1 MNRVLKSP
9 SPASGPTLWFL
20 LALAALTAVVYAPVR
35 HHDFVQVDDPAYV
48 TENPH
53 VLRGLT
59 PEGIAWAFTTG
70 DAANWHPVTW
80 LSHMLDV
87 QLFGVAAGPHHLTN
101 VLLHMANTLLLF
113 GLLVQLTGAV
123 WRSALV
129 AALFAVHPLH
139 VESVAWV
146 AERKDVLSTLFWMLT
161 LWAYVGFVRS
171 QGSTAGAAAP
181 PATSRSR
188 RGFYLLM
195 LAFFALGLMAK
206 PMLVTLP
213 CVLLLLDIWPLERL
227 RLATPEVR
235 SPKANDRPSGRSAAG
250 SPRAGAGT
258 RRSKDRPARARTP
271 GKPDLVSTAWPLVRE
286 KLPLFVMAVASSIVT
301 VIVQQRGG
309 AVSTLEAYPFSLRL
323 QNALVSVVAYLRSTL
338 WPEGLT
344 VLYPFPE
351 SVPDWQ
357 VAGALAVLG
366 GISFVVYRLA
376 RRHPYLLVG
385 WLWYL
390 GTLMPV
396 AGLVQVGLQ
405 ARADRYTYVPL
416 IGIFIMVAWGVA
428 ALLDRMRG
436 VRHVVPIA
444 AIGVILGCTLTAR
457 AQVGYW
463 KDNVTLFT
471 RATMLT
477 LHVDEYEA
485 HMSLG
490 TTLGNQGRV
499 DEAMRHFA
507 EAARLRP
514 QSDAA
519 HCSLGLAL
527 ARSGR
532 AIDAAREFNEALRLN
547 PGNQAARR
555 AIEGL
560 LRRDRF

>member
-9 SPASGPTLWFL
+9 SPVSGPTLWFL

-35 HHDFVQVDDPAYV
+35 HFDFVQVDDPAYV

-161 LWAYVGFVRS
+161 LWAYLGFVRS

-188 RGFYLLM
+188 RGYYLLM

-227 RLATPEVR
+227 RLATREVR

-250 SPRAGAGT
+250 SPRAGAGR

-271 GKPDLVSTAWPLVRE
+271 GKPDLLSMAWPLVRE

-309 AVSTLEAYPFSLRL
+309 AASTLEAYPFSLRL
-323 QNALVSVVAYLRSTL
+323 QNALVSVVAYLRGTL

-436 VRHVVPIA
+436 GRHVVPIA
-444 AIGVILGCTLTAR
+444 AIAVILGCTLTAR

-463 KDNVTLFT
+463 KDNVTLWT
-471 RATMLT
+471 RVTTLT

-490 TTLGNQGRV
+490 TTLGNQDRV

-560 LRRDRF
+560 LRRDR

>member
-1 MNRVLKSP
+1 M
-9 SPASGPTLWFL
+9 
-20 LALAALTAVVYAPVR
+20 
-35 HHDFVQVDDPAYV
+35 
-48 TENPH
+48 
-53 VLRGLT
+53 
-59 PEGIAWAFTTG
+59 
-70 DAANWHPVTW
+70 
-80 LSHMLDV
+80 
-87 QLFGVAAGPHHLTN
+87 
-101 VLLHMANTLLLF
+101 
-113 GLLVQLTGAV
+113 
-123 WRSALV
+123 
-129 AALFAVHPLH
+129 
-139 VESVAWV
+139 
-146 AERKDVLSTLFWMLT
+146 
-161 LWAYVGFVRS
+161 
-171 QGSTAGAAAP
+171 
-181 PATSRSR
+181 
-188 RGFYLLM
+188 
-195 LAFFALGLMAK
+195 
-206 PMLVTLP
+206 
-213 CVLLLLDIWPLERL
+213 
-227 RLATPEVR
+227 
-235 SPKANDRPSGRSAAG
+235 
-250 SPRAGAGT
+250 
-258 RRSKDRPARARTP
+258 
-271 GKPDLVSTAWPLVRE
+271 AWPLVRE

-309 AVSTLEAYPFSLRL
+309 AASTLEAYPFSLRL
-323 QNALVSVVAYLRSTL
+323 QNALVSVVAYLRGTL

-436 VRHVVPIA
+436 GRHVVPIA
-444 AIGVILGCTLTAR
+444 AIAVILGCTWTAR

-463 KDNVTLFT
+463 KDNVTLWT
-471 RATMLT
+471 RVTTLT

-490 TTLGNQGRV
+490 TTLGNQDRV

-547 PGNQAARR
+547 PGNQDARR

-560 LRRDRF
+560 LRRDR